1 LFPAVRATRL
11 DPNEVL
17 KGAGPKSSAGRG
29 ERRLLRVVTIAQ
41 TALTLALLVSAGLLI
56 RTMNNL
62 WNVRAGFATE
72 HILAM
77 TVTAVQG
84 DRVSFHQRALERVAA
99 VPGVQQAAFA
109 WGVPLTGNSWPG
121 EIEVEGHPVTK
132 PAELLSLPMRAV
144 TTGYFTLL
152 GQVIT
157 DGRDFRLTDS
167 REAPGVAIV
176 NQRLAER
183 YFPSA
188 SAIGK
193 KLWLNGRQRPATEI
207 IGVVSDGRV
216 DDLTHA
222 AEPELYLPLWQALA
236 FSKDLVVR
244 TAGDPRAV
252 TAAVLREL
260 RAVDPTV
267 AVEHVKT
274 LEQVRRDSVASRT
287 FATQLLVGFSL
298 VGTVL
303 TLVGIYGVLSLS
315 VVARRREIA
324 IRAAIGAQRRDI
336 RNLIFAEGVWLIG
349 GGLVA
354 GSVAALILARVLKL
368 FLFGVEPADPVT
380 FAGAGLLFAGVALLA
395 CWAPTR
401 RAARVTPM
409 EALRSE

>member
-1 LFPAVRATRL
+1 MSVRNIS
-11 DPNEVL
+11 PVI
-17 KGAGPKSSAGRG
+17 SCC
-29 ERRLLRVVTIAQ
+29 
-41 TALTLALLVSAGLLI
+41 LI
-56 RTMNNL
+56 RQP
-62 WNVRAGFATE
+62 RF
-72 HILAM
+72 
-77 TVTAVQG
+77 
-84 DRVSFHQRALERVAA
+84 RVCSFFFSSRRRHTR
-99 VPGVQQAAFA
+99 
-109 WGVPLTGNSWPG
+109 
-121 EIEVEGHPVTK
+121 
-132 PAELLSLPMRAV
+132 SLCDWSSDACSSD
-144 TTGYFTLL
+144 L
-152 GQVIT
+152 
-157 DGRDFRLTDS
+157 LTDS
-167 REAPGVAIV
+167 REAPDVAIV

-244 TAGDPRAV
+244 TTGDPRAV
-252 TAAVLREL
+252 TAAVQREL

-267 AVEHVKT
+267 AVEHIKT
-274 LEQVRRDSVASRT
+274 LEQVRSESVASRT

-354 GSVAALILARVLKL
+354 GSVAALILARVLKV
-368 FLFGVEPADPVT
+368 FLFGVEPADPIT